1 MLLRSIRKLSMLTS
15 RYNSLARLLHWLMA
29 ILVIGQIILG
39 YAADRA
45 EGTLADM
52 LLDRHVWVGL
62 VILAL
67 VVMRLLWRLAHPSP
81 ALPITT
87 PDWQR
92 WAATGLHR
100 LFYAILLVLPM
111 SGYVLWAWIGSPL
124 DWFGIVPIPL
134 LFTGGDDETWR
145 SISGY
150 AYIFAGYALIAM
162 IAGHIGAALWHEL
175 VLKDRLIRDRML

>member
-1 MLLRSIRKLSMLTS
+1 MLTS
-15 RYNSLARLLHWLMA
+15 RYNFPARMLHWLVA
-29 ILVIGQIILG
+29 VLVVGQIILG

-62 VILAL
+62 LILAL
-67 VVMRLLWRLAHPSP
+67 VILRLLWRLAYPP
-81 ALPITT
+81 PVLPMTT

-92 WAATGLHR
+92 SAATGLHL
-100 LFYAILLVLPM
+100 LFYAILIVLPI

-124 DWFGIVPIPL
+124 DWFGIVPSPI

-145 SISGY
+145 SIAGY
-150 AYIFAGYALIAM
+150 THIFAGYALMAM
-162 IAGHIGAALWHEL
+162 IAGHIGAALWHEF
-175 VLKDRLIRDRML
+175 VLRDRLIRDRML